1 MSSTQ
6 EELIRHRIE
15 KRLAGRRDL
24 ILHATVYVLV
34 MVLIRISVPW
44 WDLRDLAIFGGF
56 WAIPLLL
63 NALRYYYQ
71 CGPGLRKRAQAIDE
85 ELDRYDELSALDDDE
100 ELLIEDRVAK
110 RFKARRLVVAH
121 LLVMLPFLS
130 LWWLERVTADGG
142 MWYMQDLIHTTQ
154 IWAIAFLAHWMRFYF
169 VHGRGPA
176 GRALKIDDEIER
188 QWHLV
193 RDRRRERQQIFEI
206 AADEAGTTVD
216 LERIR
221 EGQSLVTDDG
231 EWVDESILLNDAGE
245 ARVSQRGAAR

>member
-1 MSSTQ
+1 MTSTQ

-24 ILHATVYVLV
+24 MLHALVYVLV
-34 MVLIRISVPW
+34 IAIVYISTPW
-44 WDLRDLAIFGGF
+44 WELRDLALFGGF
-56 WAIPLLL
+56 WTIPLLL

-71 CGPGLRKRAQAIDE
+71 CGTGLRKRAQAIDE
-85 ELDRYDELSALDDDE
+85 ELDRYDELGALDDDE
-100 ELLIEDRVAK
+100 ALLIEDRVAK

-130 LWWLERVTADGG
+130 LWWLERVSLDGG
-142 MWYMQDLIHTTQ
+142 MWYMQDLIHITQ
-154 IWAIAFLAHWMRFYF
+154 IWGIAFLAHWLRYFF
-169 VHGRGPA
+169 VHGRNPA
-176 GRALKIDDEIER
+176 GRALKIESEIER

-193 RDRRRERQQIFEI
+193 RDRRRARQQIFTS
-206 AADEAGTTVD
+206 AADGAGATVD

-231 EWVDESILLNDAGE
+231 EWIDESILFSDGGE
-245 ARVSQRGAAR
+245 AGGRQRGTTR